1 MMARGMKLALLA
13 AFLVVMAAEPGSA
26 QQKPV
31 NWDFLSI
38 VGLTH
43 PVGEYHKQFAD
54 EVRQRTNGQVNI
66 TVRPAGE
73 LPYKVSEALRVTG
86 QGAVQLSDGYIGFL
100 AGDTKIGVLTGLP
113 FLVGTAEELKK
124 AMVVLEPLVRED
136 FARFGDD
143 ILYWYTWPP
152 QNVYGRGKPILT
164 LEDFKGRKIRTT
176 SPEQSEL
183 MKRLGAVPVS
193 LTGPEVPSAAQ
204 RGIMEAVITAGFNL
218 LGWKWYEFCEWGYL
232 PDVHIGGPS
241 YIIVNKAALA
251 ALSPE
256 NQKIL
261 KEVGRRVPGEDAQGD
276 PRPGAG
282 RPADPGAAAPR
293 EDAHRL
299 ARGRAAGA
307 QADRALLGRVGE
319 AGRAQGGRGAR
330 PGQEDPRKVGGGKPA
345 DGRPWLPRAGGS
357 RARSGASARRAWR

>member
-1 MMARGMKLALLA
+1 MIVRGLTHLALATVFALGLA
-13 AFLVVMAAEPGSA
+13 GSA
-26 QQKPV
+26 APAFAQPKPV

-43 PVGEYHKQFAD
+43 PVGEYHKQFSD
-54 EVRQRTNGQVNI
+54 EVRKRTGGQVNI
-66 TVRPAGE
+66 AVRPAGE

-86 QGAVQLSDGYIGFL
+86 QGAVQLADGYIGFL

-113 FLVGTAEELKK
+113 FLVGTADELKK

-143 ILYWYTWPP
+143 ILYWYTWPE
-152 QNVYGRGKPILT
+152 QNVYGKGKPITT

-183 MKRLGAVPVS
+183 MKRLGAVPVA

-204 RGIMEAVITAGFNL
+204 RGIMEGVITAGFNL

-251 ALSPE
+251 ALSFTP
-256 NQKIL
+256 
-261 KEVGRRVPGEDAQGD
+261 
-276 PRPGAG
+276 
-282 RPADPGAAAPR
+282 
-293 EDAHRL
+293 
-299 ARGRAAGA
+299 
-307 QADRALLGRVGE
+307 
-319 AGRAQGGRGAR
+319 
-330 PGQEDPRKVGGGKPA
+330 
-345 DGRPWLPRAGGS
+345 S
-357 RARSGASARRAWR
+357 